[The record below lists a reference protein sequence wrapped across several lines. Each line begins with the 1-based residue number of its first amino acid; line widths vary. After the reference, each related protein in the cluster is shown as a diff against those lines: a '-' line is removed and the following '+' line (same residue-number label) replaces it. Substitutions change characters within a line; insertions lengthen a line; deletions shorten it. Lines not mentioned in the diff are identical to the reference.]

1 MKECLDTDAIVTV
14 AAALDWDVAEG
25 LRHLN
30 TCDDCHARI
39 DTLRVTH
46 AVLSE
51 VNAVP
56 DAALARVA
64 DALRAEARE
73 ERGRARRA
81 DRWAGAL
88 EAALAAVGAPLVLAS
103 SGIEIGSTAVGLVAA
118 ALGAA
123 LLLYGKRLRLYA

>member
-1 MKECLDTDAIVTV
+1 MKECLDTDTIVTV

-30 TCDDCHARI
+30 TCDDCRARI
-39 DTLRVTH
+39 DTLRVTL
-46 AVLSE
+46 AAMSE

-56 DAALARVA
+56 DASLARVA

-73 ERGRARRA
+73 ERARARRA
-81 DRWAGAL
+81 DRWASAL

-103 SGIEIGSTAVGLVAA
+103 SGIEIGSIAVGLVAA

>member
-30 TCDDCHARI
+30 TCDDCRARI
-39 DTLRVTH
+39 DTLRVTL
-46 AVLSE
+46 AAMSE

-56 DAALARVA
+56 DASLARVA

-73 ERGRARRA
+73 ERARARRA
-81 DRWAGAL
+81 DRWASAL

-103 SGIEIGSTAVGLVAA
+103 GGIEIGSTAVGLVAA

>member
-30 TCDDCHARI
+30 TCDDCRARI
-39 DTLRVTH
+39 DTLRFTH
-46 AVLSE
+46 AAMTE
-51 VNAVP
+51 VDAVP

-64 DALRAEARE
+64 DALRAEARV
-73 ERGRARRA
+73 ERARARRM
-81 DRWAGAL
+81 DRWANGL
-88 EAALAAVGAPLVLAS
+88 EAALAGVGAPLVLVS
-103 SGIEIGSTAVGLVAA
+103 SGIEIGSIAVGLVAA

-123 LLLYGKRLRLYA
+123 LLLYGKRLQLYA

>member
-1 MKECLDTDAIVTV
+1 MKECLDTDTIVNV

-30 TCDDCHARI
+30 TCDDCRARI
-39 DTLRVTH
+39 DTLRFTH
-46 AVLSE
+46 AAMSE
-51 VNAVP
+51 VNAAP

-64 DALRAEARE
+64 DALKAEARE
-73 ERGRARRA
+73 ESARARRM
-81 DRWAGAL
+81 DRWASAL
-88 EAALAAVGAPLVLAS
+88 EAALAGVGAPLVLAS
-103 SGIEIGSTAVGLVAA
+103 SGIQIGSIAVGFVAA

>member
-14 AAALDWDVAEG
+14 AAALDWDVAES

-30 TCDDCHARI
+30 TCDDCRARI

-46 AVLSE
+46 AAMSE
-51 VNAVP
+51 VSPVP
-56 DAALARVA
+56 DDALARVG

-73 ERGRARRA
+73 ERAHGRRA
-81 DRWAGAL
+81 DRWASAL
-88 EAALAAVGAPLVLAS
+88 EAAFACVGAPLVLAS

-118 ALGAA
+118 AFGAA
-123 LLLYGKRLRLYA
+123 LLLGGKRLRLYA

>member
-30 TCDDCHARI
+30 SCDDCRARI
-39 DTLRVTH
+39 ETLRVTH
-46 AVLSE
+46 AAMSE

-64 DALRAEARE
+64 DAVRAQARE
-73 ERGRARRA
+73 ERGRGRRA
-81 DRWAGAL
+81 HRWASAL

-103 SGIEIGSTAVGLVAA
+103 GGIEIGSTAVGLVAA

>member
-25 LRHLN
+25 FRHLT
-30 TCDDCHARI
+30 TCDDCRARI
-39 DTLRVTH
+39 DTLRFTH
-46 AVLSE
+46 AAMSE
-51 VNAVP
+51 VSAVP

-73 ERGRARRA
+73 ERGRTRRTV
-81 DRWAGAL
+81 RWASAL
-88 EAALAAVGAPLVLAS
+88 EVALAGVGAPLVLAS
-103 SGIEIGSTAVGLVAA
+103 SGIEIGSVAVALVTA

-123 LLLYGKRLRLYA
+123 LLLYGRRLRLYA